1 MSNMW
6 FNHFNNQLT
15 GNTQNNSS
23 NNNSWGGYNPNHDYS
38 NDVSYN
44 QPKQRPQQGRPN
56 NNFDPRRM
64 PGFNSKDMRADGN
77 KTVNADFDGTMNTN
91 WTTTSYSPKEG
102 FHTTANGIN
111 YKDKNIKVNNG
122 TYQYYDQE
130 TNDYY
135 DVYAV
140 NINQVKQH
148 GTGKAAVWNSNL
160 YGSLIDVYHEDGHTS
175 KGIIMDACGQAA
187 KESKID
193 RWDVNVNPNNEQVS
207 WKVKRYGWG
216 KSPDPRK

>member
-64 PGFNSKDMRADGN
+64 PGFNSQDMRADGN

-91 WTTTSYSPKEG
+91 WKVTSYSPKEG
-102 FHTTANGIN
+102 FHTLANGVSYN
-111 YKDKNIKVNNG
+111 DKNVKLNNG

-135 DVYAV
+135 DIYAV
-140 NINQVKQH
+140 NMNQAKQH

-160 YGSLIDVYHEDGHTS
+160 YGSLIDVHHEDGHTS
-175 KGIIMDACGQAA
+175 KGIIMDSCGAA
-187 KESKID
+187 MHKPIID
-193 RWDVNVNPNNEQVS
+193 RWDETVNPHNEQVS
-207 WKVKRYGWG
+207 WKVKRYGWSSTPNP
-216 KSPDPRK
+216 KK